1 MGLTNSGRRGG
12 YAKIMNNNRIFNNP
26 DLHMHSVFSDGTDTP
41 ASLLKKVRE
50 AGIDLFSLTDHDS
63 CDGCAQIQKIL
74 QPDDPAFIYGVEF
87 SCRDSKGKYH
97 ILGYGYDP
105 EKSSIIEAV
114 QITHSARMD
123 KAKNRLN
130 FLKDN
135 YGFVFSKEE
144 QNEFFALE
152 NPGKP
157 HLAKMMLARGYVADK
172 TEAFRILGGYHGK
185 ERYLSPEEAID
196 AILFADGIP
205 VLAHGILADGSKVLT
220 EEEIEE
226 RISRLKGNGLMGLEC
241 YYSRFTQ
248 SQQDMML
255 GFAKTYNL
263 FVTAGSDYHGAN
275 KAVKPGDTNQ
285 PSPEVMLRFYKA
297 LSRLL

>member
-1 MGLTNSGRRGG
+1 
-12 YAKIMNNNRIFNNP
+12 MNRNKNFKNP
-26 DLHMHSVFSDGTDTP
+26 DLHMHSIYSDGTDTP
-41 ASLLKKVRE
+41 AALLKKVKA

-63 CDGCAQIQKIL
+63 CDGCAEMQKVL

-87 SCRDSKGKYH
+87 SCRDNKGKYH

-105 EKSSIIEAV
+105 EKSSILEAV

-123 KAKNRLN
+123 KAKNRLR
-130 FLKDN
+130 FLEEN
-135 YGFVFSKEE
+135 YGFAFSEEE
-144 QNEFFALE
+144 QNEFLALE

-157 HLAKMMLARGYVADK
+157 HLAKMMLARGYVSDK
-172 TEAFRILGGYHGK
+172 AEAFRILGGYHGK

-220 EEEIEE
+220 EEATEE
-226 RISRLKGNGLMGLEC
+226 RISRLKANGLMGLEC
-241 YYSRFTQ
+241 YYSGFTELQ
-248 SQQDMML
+248 KSSML
-255 GFAKTYNL
+255 KFAEIYNL

-275 KAVKPGDTNQ
+275 KTVKLGNTNQ
-285 PSPEVMLRFYKA
+285 PSPEVMQRFYKA

>member
-1 MGLTNSGRRGG
+1 MNS
-12 YAKIMNNNRIFNNP
+12 NRIFENP
-26 DLHMHSVFSDGTDTP
+26 DLHLHSIYSDGTDTP
-41 ASLLKKVRE
+41 SSLLQKVKA

-63 CDGCAQIQKIL
+63 CDGCVEMQKVL

-87 SCRDSKGKYH
+87 SCRDGKGKYH

-114 QITHSARMD
+114 QITHSARLD
-123 KAKNRLN
+123 KAKNRLKY
-130 FLKDN
+130 LEDQ
-135 YGFVFSKEE
+135 YGFMFSEEE

-157 HLAKMMLARGYVADK
+157 HLAKMMLARGYVTEK
-172 TEAFRILGGYHGK
+172 SEAFRILGGYHGK

-220 EEEIEE
+220 EEETEE
-226 RISRLKGNGLMGLEC
+226 RISRLKVNGLMGVEC
-241 YYSRFTQ
+241 YYSGFTDLQ
-248 SQQDMML
+248 KHIML
-255 GFAKTYNL
+255 KFAETYNL

-275 KAVKPGDTNQ
+275 KTVKIGNTNQ
-285 PSPEVMLRFYKA
+285 PSPEVMQRFYKA

>member
-1 MGLTNSGRRGG
+1 
-12 YAKIMNNNRIFNNP
+12 MNRNKNFKNP
-26 DLHMHSVFSDGTDTP
+26 DLHMHSIYSDGTDTP
-41 ASLLKKVRE
+41 AALLKKVKA

-63 CDGCAQIQKIL
+63 CDGCAEMQKVL

-87 SCRDSKGKYH
+87 SCRDNKGKYH

-105 EKSSIIEAV
+105 EKSSILEAV

-123 KAKNRLN
+123 KAKNRLR
-130 FLKDN
+130 FLEEN
-135 YGFVFSKEE
+135 YGFAFSEEE
-144 QNEFFALE
+144 QNEFLALE

-172 TEAFRILGGYHGK
+172 AEAFRILGGYHGK

-205 VLAHGILADGSKVLT
+205 VLANGILADGSKVLT
-220 EEEIEE
+220 EEATEE
-226 RISRLKGNGLMGLEC
+226 RISRLKANGLMGLEC
-241 YYSRFTQ
+241 YYSGFTELQ
-248 SQQDMML
+248 KSSML
-255 GFAKTYNL
+255 KFAEIYNL

-275 KAVKPGDTNQ
+275 KTVKLGNTNQ
-285 PSPEVMLRFYKA
+285 PSPEVMQRFYKA

>member
-1 MGLTNSGRRGG
+1 MNS
-12 YAKIMNNNRIFNNP
+12 NRIFENP
-26 DLHMHSVFSDGTDTP
+26 DLHLHSIYSDGTDTP
-41 ASLLKKVRE
+41 SSLLQKVKA

-63 CDGCAQIQKIL
+63 CDGCVEMQKVL

-87 SCRDSKGKYH
+87 SCRDGKGKYH

-114 QITHSARMD
+114 QITHSARLD
-123 KAKNRLN
+123 KAKNRLKY
-130 FLKDN
+130 LEDQ
-135 YGFVFSKEE
+135 YGFMFSEEE

-157 HLAKMMLARGYVADK
+157 HLAKMMLARGYVTEK
-172 TEAFRILGGYHGK
+172 SEAFRILGGYHGK

-220 EEEIEE
+220 EEETEE
-226 RISRLKGNGLMGLEC
+226 RISRLKVNGLMGVEC
-241 YYSRFTQ
+241 YYSGFTDLQ
-248 SQQDMML
+248 KNIML
-255 GFAKTYNL
+255 KFAETYNL

-275 KAVKPGDTNQ
+275 KTVKIGNTNQ
-285 PSPEVMLRFYKA
+285 PSPEVMQRFYKA

>member
-1 MGLTNSGRRGG
+1 
-12 YAKIMNNNRIFNNP
+12 MNRNKNFKNP
-26 DLHMHSVFSDGTDTP
+26 DLHMHSIYSDGTDTP
-41 ASLLKKVRE
+41 AALLKKVKA

-63 CDGCAQIQKIL
+63 CDGCAEMQKVL

-87 SCRDSKGKYH
+87 SCRDNKGKYH

-105 EKSSIIEAV
+105 EKSSILEAV
-114 QITHSARMD
+114 QITHSTRMD
-123 KAKNRLN
+123 KAKNRLR
-130 FLKDN
+130 FLEEN
-135 YGFVFSKEE
+135 YGFAFSEEE
-144 QNEFFALE
+144 QNEFLALE

-172 TEAFRILGGYHGK
+172 AEAFRILGGYHGK

-220 EEEIEE
+220 EEATEE
-226 RISRLKGNGLMGLEC
+226 RISRLKANGLMGLEC
-241 YYSRFTQ
+241 YYSGFTELQ
-248 SQQDMML
+248 KSSML
-255 GFAKTYNL
+255 KFAEIYNL

-275 KAVKPGDTNQ
+275 KTVKLGNTNQ
-285 PSPEVMLRFYKA
+285 PSPEVMQRFYKA

>member
-1 MGLTNSGRRGG
+1 
-12 YAKIMNNNRIFNNP
+12 MNRNKNFKNP
-26 DLHMHSVFSDGTDTP
+26 DLHMHSIYSDGTDTP
-41 ASLLKKVRE
+41 AALLKKVKA

-63 CDGCAQIQKIL
+63 CDGCAEMQKVL
-74 QPDDPAFIYGVEF
+74 QPDDPAFMYGVEF
-87 SCRDSKGKYH
+87 SCRDNKGKYH

-105 EKSSIIEAV
+105 EKSSILEAV

-123 KAKNRLN
+123 KAKNRLR
-130 FLKDN
+130 FLEEN
-135 YGFVFSKEE
+135 YGFAFSEEE
-144 QNEFFALE
+144 QNEFLALE

-172 TEAFRILGGYHGK
+172 AEAFRILGGYHGK

-220 EEEIEE
+220 EEATEE
-226 RISRLKGNGLMGLEC
+226 RISRLKAYGLMGLEC
-241 YYSRFTQ
+241 YYSGFTELQ
-248 SQQDMML
+248 KSSML
-255 GFAKTYNL
+255 KFAEIYNL

-275 KAVKPGDTNQ
+275 KTVKLGNTNQ
-285 PSPEVMLRFYKA
+285 PSPEVMQRFYKA